1 MNENVLSKGIT
12 FPDHETELRSSTKT
26 YGELNK
32 KYKTVLKAFNKK
44 EINEEDLID
53 WKNTLKRHVEDVI
66 YQVGE
71 LSMCVSELQEPLKM
85 EYYSKFKPALA
96 EVLFNEEFE
105 AAVLPYDTLKNRCF
119 QLIGKI
125 IGVEL

>member
-1 MNENVLSKGIT
+1 MNENVLSKGIS
-12 FPDHETELRSSTKT
+12 FPDHTIELISSTKT

-32 KYKTVLKAFNKK
+32 KHKAVLKAFKDK
-44 EINEEDLID
+44 QINEEDLIE
-53 WKNTLKRHVEDVI
+53 WKDTLKRHVEDVL

-71 LSMCVSELQEPLKM
+71 LSMCVSELQEPLRI

-96 EVLFNEEFE
+96 ETLFNEEFE
-105 AAVLPYDTLKNRCF
+105 AAVIPYDTLKNRCF

-125 IGVEL
+125 IGVRL